1 MERRFRAK
9 VTGKGQVQV
18 PKPVREALGVK
29 TGDELVFRVA
39 EAGAVY
45 VTSEPK
51 ITLSD
56 LAGCLKAKVKYV
68 GLQAEEDAGPDWAA
82 ERERKRLEEYRT
94 GGAEEARKK

>member
-1 MERRFRAK
+1 LYAAP
-9 VTGKGQVQV
+9 GQANPRQGTWIFA
-18 PKPVREALGVK
+18 PDARPSAL
-29 TGDELVFRVA
+29 

-56 LAGCLKAKVKYV
+56 LAGCLKTKVKYV

-82 ERERKRLEEYRT
+82 ERERRRLEEYRT